1 MTDRP
6 PSRDSSEESEARS
19 EETSPATRP
28 SFVETE
34 RQAAE
39 LAAMRR
45 MLTASRGTFSISIAV
60 CNSPA
65 LRAYLVDALREDDG
79 DYVVVTVPRDTED
92 VLGYALSQLGSRLP
106 AALFVVEL
114 ENSLPSDGP
123 RPALRLLNVARE
135 KWQQSF
141 AYPIVFWLPDYAVT
155 LLATE
160 AKDFWAWRSHQ
171 FEFVAEL
178 PEPAAAG
185 SARFAGGLDDA
196 LNLDADRK
204 QFRMAE
210 LRERIN
216 AAGADPD
223 SEMAI
228 HVVVWLNE
236 LGVLLTALGN
246 LDEAE
251 TIHRRSLEIDEK
263 LGRIEG
269 VAASYGNLGITLG
282 ARGDLNGAEK
292 MHRKSLEIAEKLG
305 RPEDIATASGN
316 LGLVFRARGNLDE
329 AEKMLRRSQRIYEK
343 LGRLEAMSRAYGNLG
358 VISQSRGD
366 LDEAEAMHR
375 KSLEI
380 DEKLGR
386 LEGMAITQGNLGG
399 ILQARGDL
407 EEAEKMLRKAL
418 TIDEKLGRRE
428 GMATQYGN
436 LGLIFAKRGDLDKA
450 RLHWTKARDVFAQ
463 IGMPQMVERVERWLD
478 GI

>member
-329 AEKMLRRSQRIYEK
+329 AEKMLRKSLEINTK
-343 LGRLEAMSRAYGNLG
+343 LGRL
-358 VISQSRGD
+358 D
-366 LDEAEAMHR
+366 
-375 KSLEI
+375 
-380 DEKLGR
+380 
-386 LEGMAITQGNLGG
+386 GMA
-399 ILQARGDL
+399 
-407 EEAEKMLRKAL
+407 K
-418 TIDEKLGRRE
+418 
-428 GMATQYGN
+428 QYGN
-436 LGLIFAKRGDLDKA
+436 LGLIFMARGNLDEAEKLIRKALEIDEKLERLDGMANQYANLGSIFEKREDPDETR
-450 RLHWTKARDVFAQ
+450 RLWTKARDLFAQ
-463 IGMPQMVERVERWLD
+463 IGMPHMVERVQGDLD
-478 GI
+478 GL